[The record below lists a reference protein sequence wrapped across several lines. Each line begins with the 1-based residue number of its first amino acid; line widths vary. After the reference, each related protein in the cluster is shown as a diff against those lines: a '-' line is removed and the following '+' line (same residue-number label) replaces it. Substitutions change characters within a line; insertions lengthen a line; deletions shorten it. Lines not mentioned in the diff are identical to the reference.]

1 MTDTELLIVLEQSIW
16 RLELETEAWTMITQ
30 LPPEALRPGRF
41 GFADSTRAISLGSEA
56 LISVDLA
63 SGEISETP
71 LEIGR
76 FPQILSIDSEF
87 IVTRDEVEDGRV
99 DVVELP

>member
-1 MTDTELLIVLEQSIW
+1 M
-16 RLELETEAWTMITQ
+16 
-30 LPPEALRPGRF
+30 
-41 GFADSTRAISLGSEA
+41 
-56 LISVDLA
+56 ISVDLA